1 MKKLGLAVTLAI
13 CLFAACDK
21 STSSSGASAAK
32 VAPGAATAAPAPGT
46 ATPAP
51 VTPSTA
57 TAAGEIA
64 GTKYGKGVTQPT
76 TVSVEE
82 VLANPQ
88 AYANKPIRV
97 EGMVTDV
104 CPKRGCWF
112 ELAGSAPGQKLKF
125 KVTDG
130 DMVFPMDAKGKVA
143 IAQGE
148 VSVRELTL
156 EETKQNAEY
165 EAKEY
170 GKAYDPASITTPKI
184 VVRIDGTGAVFR
196 DKI

>member
-1 MKKLGLAVTLAI
+1 MLSTLTRSL
-13 CLFAACDK
+13 CLLIPLLAACDK
-21 STSSSGASAAK
+21 GPTKSSAQPAVASAPA
-32 VAPGAATAAPAPGT
+32 ATGAAVAAP
-46 ATPAP
+46 
-51 VTPSTA
+51 SSKL
-57 TAAGEIA
+57 E
-64 GTKYGKGVTQPT
+64 GTKFGAGVTLT
-76 TVSVEE
+76 DTVAVDAI
-82 VLANPQ
+82 LADP
-88 AYANKPIRV
+88 ASYKGKTVRV

-130 DMVFPMDAKGKVA
+130 DMVFPMDAKGKIAV
-143 IAQGE
+143 AQGE
-148 VSVRELTL
+148 VAVHELTL

-170 GKAYDPASITTPKI
+170 GKAYDPASITKPKT